1 MKPTLTIFANF
12 NIDNEVRLQRMVD
25 SFHSFKNIKPDKW
38 VINIRGSKKFEAGQF
53 LKKELRKK
61 VILFYLHTRFGWFHD
76 SRKIIKH
83 INSDYVLIWIE
94 DHILIADPFYLRSC
108 IAEMKKFNVD
118 QLLYSFLTKRTRQI
132 FAVLPP
138 HKRGKCITVT
148 KIDNNSSKKIHDK
161 LKVPYFYIVSLL
173 SIMSKDFFIK
183 IICTSKPYL
192 KRFPRKLPF
201 DFEKISRDKVCP
213 VIYHALPNQELF
225 VSIDD
230 DIGENGYSLMS
241 RGLYKSQ
248 ISRDCLKKLE
258 YPVSKRNIIKL
269 YIYNFIPKN
278 YILFAEKILS
288 YLKRVIYTINV
299 FFNK

>member
-1 MKPTLTIFANF
+1 MKPSLTIFANF

-25 SFHSFKNIKPDKW
+25 SFNSFKNIKPDKW
-38 VINIRGSKKFEAGQF
+38 VINIRGSKKFQAGQF

-61 VILFYLHTRFGWFHD
+61 LILFYLHTRFGWFHD
-76 SRKIIKH
+76 SKKMIKH

-94 DHILIADPFYLRSC
+94 DHVLIADPFYLSSC

-118 QLLYSFLTKRTRQI
+118 QLLHSFFTKRTRQI

-138 HKRGKCITVT
+138 HKTGEYITMT

-161 LKVPYFYIVSLL
+161 LKIPNFYIVSLL

-183 IICTSKPYL
+183 IICSSKPYL

-201 DFEKISRDKVCP
+201 DFEKISTDKVCP
-213 VIYHALPNQELF
+213 VINHALPNKELF

-241 RGLYKSQ
+241 RGVYKSPT
-248 ISRDCLKKLE
+248 SRDYLKKLE
-258 YPVSKRNIIKL
+258 YPVSKKHIIKL
-269 YIYNFIPKN
+269 YIYNIIPKN
-278 YILFAEKILS
+278 YILFVERILS
-288 YLKRVIYTINV
+288 YLKRAIYTINV